1 MVKVKH
7 KVIRLGMVT
16 SDKALT
22 SLLDEGWMI
31 INSVGSKN
39 YTEYVLKKVELDTEK
54 LSKEMEKVFTA
65 VGDLGKAFSEEEEDE
80 TEITDIEE

>member
-7 KVIRLGMVT
+7 KVIRLGMAT
-16 SDKALT
+16 SDKKLT
-22 SLLDEGWMI
+22 SLLDEGWTI
-31 INSVGSKN
+31 INSVGCPN

-65 VGDLGKAFSEEEEDE
+65 VGDLGKAFSEEDEDE